1 MTDQSP
7 TAKPLGEMPVWEYR
21 VIHINVDN
29 NTPPA
34 PPDPKVASERMG
46 GKLSP
51 EFISREFPQQYGP
64 EQQAKAKAKAA
75 PKHPAEQLQHFLNLL
90 GKEGW
95 ELTTTTQVG
104 QLLMFFF
111 KRPLRTLS
119 KQIPPAKTNEAQRKT
134 P

>member
-1 MTDQSP
+1 MWT
-7 TAKPLGEMPVWEYR
+7 TATRRPHRTRRW
-21 VIHINVDN
+21 
-29 NTPPA
+29 PA
-34 PPDPKVASERMG
+34 SGWAGSSAPNSSA
-46 GKLSP
+46 
-51 EFISREFPQQYGP
+51 EFPQQYGP
-64 EQQAKAKAKAA
+64 EQQAKAKAA

-111 KRPLRTLS
+111 KRPLRPLP
-119 KQIPPAKTNEAQRKT
+119 KQLPAAETKKD